1 MKLRLIFLSI
11 LILSGI
17 AMYAQPAPEKITSVE
32 GITEYRLANGLQVLL
47 FPDNSKPTIT
57 VNITYRVGSRHEGYG
72 ETGMAHLLEHMVFKG
87 STKHKDIPTELT
99 NHGANA
105 NGTTWYD
112 RTNYYETFSATDE
125 NLNWALDL
133 ESDRMVNSFI
143 DAKDLASEFSVVR
156 NEFESGEN
164 NPSGV
169 LMERV
174 ISAAYLWHNY
184 GKSTIGSKEDIERVP
199 IDNLKAFYKKYYQ
212 PDNATLIV
220 AGKID
225 EAKTLALVNKYFG
238 NIPKPTRVL
247 QPTYTVEPTQDGERF
262 VELNRSGEVQ
272 VIGVAYH
279 IPNGPHPDYAAV
291 DVLNE
296 VLTDKPSGRLYES
309 LIKTEKASGL
319 WSWAAG
325 LHDPGFIYINVDV
338 LKEKSL
344 DEARKTLFV
353 TLDELTSKPVTEE
366 EVTRAKTKL
375 LSSYEN
381 AYRNTEA
388 VGTLLSEY
396 IAMGDWRTGFLYRD
410 HLKKVTAAD
419 VNKAV
424 ADYFMTSNRSYG
436 IFVPTPDAKRAT
448 IPENPDLATLLKDY
462 KGEAAV
468 AAGEDFDASTTNIDK
483 RSETIKAKDGGK
495 ILLLKKSTRGNT
507 VNLQMTIRVGNE
519 KTLQDKSAI
528 ASLTASMLKRG
539 TQKRSMAEINDY
551 LNKLQSSINI
561 YGAQQSVSI
570 SIASQKQ
577 HLPQVLDLL
586 KEILQQPSFPE
597 SEFKVLVNE
606 QITSIEQQK
615 SEPESIADREL
626 SRIGNKYPPGHVLH
640 ADTFDES
647 LAAIKAATLADIHNF
662 YKDFYNGNSATIAV
676 VGDFDD
682 PVVKAKLRE
691 IVGFKKSKNTFT
703 RVPNPYSAFPAEDK
717 EFNTPDK
724 KNAMLL
730 TLQEIE
736 MKDDNA
742 DYPALRMADFIL
754 GGGFLNSRLAT
765 RIRQKEGL
773 SYGVG
778 SYLQPGTLDNKTV
791 LGGYAIYNPENKD
804 KLIAA
809 YKEEVKKFVDDG
821 ITQQELDD
829 ARKGYLQYREN
840 GRTDDRSLSS
850 KLSSYLYLGR
860 TMAFD
865 NTIDEKIKTLTVA
878 QVNAAIKKYIDPS
891 NMSFIKAGDFK

>member
-1 MKLRLIFLSI
+1 MKFRLLFLGIFL
-11 LILSGI
+11 LSQIPG
-17 AMYAQPAPEKITSVE
+17 AYTQSAPEKITSVE

-87 STKHKDIPTELT
+87 STRHKDIPTELT

-164 NPSGV
+164 NPASV

-174 ISAAYLWHNY
+174 VSSAYLWHNY

-199 IDNLKAFYKKYYQ
+199 IENLKAFYKKYYQ
-212 PDNATLIV
+212 PDNATLVV
-220 AGKID
+220 AGRID
-225 EAKTLALVNKYFG
+225 EAKTLELVNKYFG
-238 NIPKPTRVL
+238 NIPKPERVL
-247 QPTYTVEPTQDGERF
+247 QPTYTVEPPQDGERF
-262 VELNRSGEVQ
+262 VELRRAGEVQ
-272 VIGVAYH
+272 AIGIAYH
-279 IPNGPHPDYAAV
+279 IPGGAHPDYASV

-309 LIKTEKASGL
+309 LIKTEKASDL

-344 DEARKTLFV
+344 DDTKKTLFA
-353 TLDELTSKPVTEE
+353 TLDELKSRPVTEE
-366 EVTRAKTKL
+366 EVSRAKTKL
-375 LSSYEN
+375 LSNYEN
-381 AYRNTEA
+381 TYRNTEQ

-410 HLKKVTAAD
+410 YLKKVTAAD
-419 VNKAV
+419 VNRIVDQYFV
-424 ADYFMTSNRSYG
+424 ASNRTYG
-436 IFVPTPDAKRAT
+436 VFIPTPDAKRAT
-448 IPENPDLATLLKDY
+448 MPGNPDLAAVLKDY
-462 KGEAAV
+462 KGEAAIS
-468 AAGEDFDASTTNIDK
+468 AGENFDASTANIDK
-483 RSETIKAKDGGK
+483 RSETIRTKGGGK
-495 ILLLKKSTRGNT
+495 ILLLKKATRGNT
-507 VNLQMTIRVGNE
+507 VNLQMILRTGDE
-519 KTLQDKSAI
+519 KTLQGKATV
-528 ASLTASMLKRG
+528 ASLTAAMLKRG

-561 YGAQQSVSI
+561 NSSKQAVSI
-570 SIASQKQ
+570 NVTSQKQ
-577 HLPQVLDLL
+577 NLPQVLDLL
-586 KEILQQPSFPE
+586 KEILQEPSFPE
-597 SEFKVLVNE
+597 NEFKILVNE
-606 QITSIEQQK
+606 QVTAIEQQR
-615 SEPESIADREL
+615 SEPEAIAEREL
-626 SRIGNKYPPGHVLH
+626 SRIGNKYPAGHILH
-640 ADTFDES
+640 VNTFEED
-647 LAAIKAATLADIHNF
+647 LAAIKAVKPEDVKAF
-662 YKDFYNGNSATIAV
+662 YKEFYNGSNATVAV

-682 PVVKAKLRE
+682 AVKPKLQE
-691 IVGFKKSKNTFT
+691 IAGFKKSKYTFT
-703 RVPNPYSAFPAEDK
+703 RVADPYSAFPAEDK
-717 EFNTPDK
+717 EFKTPDK
-724 KNAMLL
+724 KNAILL
-730 TLQEIE
+730 TMQEID
-736 MKDDNA
+736 MKDDNP

-754 GGGFLNSRLAT
+754 GNGFLNSRLAT

-778 SYLQPGTLDNKTV
+778 SFLQPGTLDNKTI
-791 LGGYAIYNPENKD
+791 LGGYAIYNPDNKD

-809 YKEEVKKFVDDG
+809 FKEELKKLVDDG

-840 GRTDDRSLSS
+840 SRTDDRSLAA

-865 NTIDEKIKTLTVA
+865 NTIDEKIKTLTVP
-878 QVNAAIKKYIDPS
+878 QVNAAVKKYIDPS
-891 NMSFIKAGDFK
+891 KMSFVKAGDFK